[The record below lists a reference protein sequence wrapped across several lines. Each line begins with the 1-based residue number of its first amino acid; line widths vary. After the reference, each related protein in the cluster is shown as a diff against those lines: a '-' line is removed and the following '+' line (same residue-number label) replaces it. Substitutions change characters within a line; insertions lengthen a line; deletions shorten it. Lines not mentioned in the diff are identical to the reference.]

1 MNEAQ
6 LQRKKWLQ
14 KCETC
19 KTKRVVWEES
29 QTHTQIRIASLYER
43 IDMKDGE
50 DNDRRIPAKIH
61 CRAYRY
67 EG

>member
-1 MNEAQ
+1 MNEGQ
-6 LQRKKWLQ
+6 LQRKKMVANMRDLQ
-14 KCETC
+14 NEKGC
-19 KTKRVVWEES
+19 VGGIPNS
-29 QTHTQIRIASLYER
+29 HRIASLYER

-61 CRAYRY
+61 RRAYRY